1 MSIPFGHGPQSFA
14 HSPQL
19 AGHILG
25 RPTYL
30 PMRSCIKAALAEP
43 LAADERVV
51 FDKLAGGREPPRE
64 PVSEFVILKGRAS
77 GGTQCMAATAVYLAT
92 CREWR
97 CDPGQIPVVLVLAR
111 DREQATVA
119 FRFALGTLESSP
131 VLSREIESTTA
142 NRIVL
147 KSGVEIHIATSDYR
161 AVRGRSIIA
170 SVCDELAL
178 WPVTADSAN
187 PDTEVLT
194 ALRPGL
200 ARFPGSM
207 LICVS
212 TVYAQAGALYEY
224 DRRYFGTDNA
234 RVLVVKGGT
243 RDFNETFPQ
252 SVIDAELERD
262 AVAAGAEYLCIY
274 RTDVAAFVDAPLIDS
289 VTRSEPREIPHR
301 TVNPD
306 GSPRVYR
313 GGLDISGGRSDSTA
327 AAVAH
332 TEGQRVVVDAC
343 RRWTAP
349 HDPKAVAMQV
359 AEFFKAYHLTAATG
373 DHYGAEL
380 ARSLYADAGL
390 TLITSEHPRSDVYLR
405 LLPLMTTGCAELP
418 PDPTLRV
425 ELLGLERRT
434 ARNGKDSI
442 DHRPGSTAHDDLAN
456 AVALAAVA
464 ASRLSSV
471 PGEVVVGR
479 SDIFETGPGESYYNS
494 GASWADPSPFDL
506 GGPRHRY

>member
-25 RPTYL
+25 RESYL
-30 PMRSCIKAALAEP
+30 PMRACVKAALAEP
-43 LAADERVV
+43 LTADERVV
-51 FDKLAGGREPPRE
+51 FDQRAGGREPPRE
-64 PVSEFVILKGRAS
+64 QVAEFVVIKGRSA
-77 GGTQCMAATAVYLAT
+77 GGTQCMAALGVFLAT

-97 CDPGQIPVVLVLAR
+97 VDPGQVPVVLVLAA
-111 DREQATVA
+111 DREQAAVA
-119 FRFALGTLESSP
+119 FRFTLGTLESSP
-131 VLSREIESTTA
+131 VLSREVESTTA

-147 KSGVEIHIATSDYR
+147 RNGVEIQIATSDFR

-170 SVCDELAL
+170 AVCDELAF
-178 WPVTADSAN
+178 WPLTPDCSS

-200 ARFPGSM
+200 ARFPGSL

-212 TVYAQAGALYEY
+212 TPYAQAGALYEY
-224 DRRYFGTDNA
+224 DRRYFGMNDP

-243 RDFNETFPQ
+243 RDFNATFPQ

-262 AVAAGAEYLCIY
+262 PAAAGAEYLCIY
-274 RTDVAAFVDAPLIDS
+274 RTDVAAFLDAPLVDS
-289 VTRSEPREIPHR
+289 HTRSEPREIPHR

-306 GSPRVYR
+306 GSQRIYR
-313 GGLDISGGRSDSTA
+313 GGLDVSGGRSDSTA

-332 TEGQRVVVDAC
+332 AEGQRVIVDAC

-349 HDPKAVAMQV
+349 HDPKAVAQQV
-359 AEFFKAYHLTAATG
+359 AAFFKGYGLTGATA
-373 DHYGAEL
+373 DYYGAEL
-380 ARSLYADAGL
+380 SRTLYADAGL
-390 TLITSEHPRSDVYLR
+390 ALITSEHPRSDVYLR
-405 LLPLMTTGCAELP
+405 LLPLLTTGRVELP

-434 ARNGKDSI
+434 ARSGKDTV
-442 DHRPGSTAHDDLAN
+442 DHRPGAHDDMSN
-456 AVALAAVA
+456 ACALAAVA
-464 ASRLSSV
+464 ASRLSIASGAAESI
-471 PGEVVVGR
+471 P
-479 SDIFETGPGESYYNS
+479 SDIMEAGPGGSFHNF
-494 GASWADPSPFDL
+494 GASWADPDPFSL
-506 GGPRHRY
+506 GGPKRGY